1 MEGHTHVLY
10 RQTVGDFT
18 DYTNIETWTHWLC
31 RIPAG
36 GGDGARQ
43 AELTATWAAS
53 KGRFDGQKGKDYG
66 YRDQHDG
73 WKGRFTWYQ
82 STDD

>member
-1 MEGHTHVLY
+1 MAEAA
-10 RQTVGDFT
+10 
-18 DYTNIETWTHWLC
+18 C
-31 RIPAG
+31 
-36 GGDGARQ
+36 
-43 AELTATWAAS
+43 AELVDCMDTLAVYNPGGRGGWGKTGGVDATWAAS